1 MNCFLSYARK
11 DKGLAEKLVK
21 ALKNYLTL
29 EIWWD
34 TRIDPGSSW
43 DTTIKEAID
52 HCDIF
57 LVMLTPN
64 SVESQN
70 VLNEIT
76 YAQSKGK
83 TIIPL
88 LMVKCDL
95 PLALIRTQWIDFTHD
110 YTSALDRLLE
120 RLQKPLAADTR
131 PGTAGPGTPGQG
143 PNGPGKAGHGPATAQ
158 RRKTQI
164 KAIVFILI
172 PVAILISAWIIMLDR
187 PLEGTS
193 ILNEAGYKIAYEVKG
208 GNVIFNFRSS
218 DIPSIAVDVNGNKQI
233 DSGVD
238 RSYGLANF
246 SNQTICPVY
255 FLSHGAT
262 TPCNGAPSMAT
273 LQRSGSRY
281 SFTIPQSELT
291 TDSTSKAVWVQFSF
305 FDPHLGITKLF
316 PARTEMTDF
325 SRLFKITYP

>member
-43 DTTIKEAID
+43 DTTIKGAID

-120 RLQKPLAADTR
+120 RLQKPLAADTQ
-131 PGTAGPGTPGQG
+131 PGTSGTAGHGTNGPGTP
-143 PNGPGKAGHGPATAQ
+143 GHGPATAQ

-193 ILNEAGYKIAYEVKG
+193 ILNEGGY
-208 GNVIFNFRSS
+208 
-218 DIPSIAVDVNGNKQI
+218 
-233 DSGVD
+233 
-238 RSYGLANF
+238 
-246 SNQTICPVY
+246 
-255 FLSHGAT
+255 
-262 TPCNGAPSMAT
+262 AT